1 MASLRL
7 TRDSGPPIEV
17 LSERSVLGR
26 DAGCDVVVDDKS
38 VSRRHVLLERRG
50 EEWAVVDQ
58 GSVNGTFLDGSRVA
72 EAVLR
77 DGQQLRL
84 GTVVFRVG
92 IEEEAAATVL
102 MAASELE
109 DATVLMAHPEL
120 APAAAASRTI
130 APPPVAAPP
139 VQARAEPV
147 PPRPSPAVPPLPASV
162 PAGRGAEEE
171 ALQLLGLPPGA
182 SPEELRAR
190 YDELSRDLHVKLAG
204 ARTPN
209 LKHTY
214 EKNLAA
220 LDKAYRQLARGPV
233 PIESIAADLP
243 SAQPVLGAELM
254 AEPTHERPE
263 PEEDLE
269 EAAHAKGVS
278 VLPKATS
285 FFVFLATGLLALLA
299 FFGLSSTKLATT
311 VRKAEESAD
320 LQSARQAAARYA
332 PVQALLRSGAL
343 RNGKLRLC
351 NHTQQAI
358 EIEWLSVVSLRKDI
372 LPPVA
377 DRKLAE
383 MASGFKVATYN
394 SGFCGRDFK
403 ISLAPGAEQAVEMR
417 SQDPRCQFDGQALF
431 YALSV
436 QRRAAGAQVPAEAAP
451 APGVPARKAARSDD
465 SETTYWQAGLLDG
478 KDQCVSV
485 GAGR

>member
-7 TRDSGPPIEV
+7 NRDSGPPIEV
-17 LSERSVLGR
+17 DRERSLLGR
-26 DAGCDVVVDDKS
+26 DATCDVVVDDKS

-58 GSVNGTFLDGSRVA
+58 GSVNGTFLDGSRVG

-84 GTVVFRVG
+84 GTVVFQVG
-92 IEEEAAATVL
+92 IAEEAPATVL
-102 MAASELE
+102 MSPSELE

-120 APAAAASRTI
+120 APAAAVSRTI
-130 APPPVAAPP
+130 APPPIVAPPAPPMAEPVAARPAPAAPP
-139 VQARAEPV
+139 A
-147 PPRPSPAVPPLPASV
+147 
-162 PAGRGAEEE
+162 AGSSRGGDEE
-171 ALQLLGLPPGA
+171 ALQLLGLAPGA
-182 SPEELRAR
+182 SEEEARAR
-190 YDELSRDLHVKLAG
+190 YEELSRDLQVKLAG

-209 LKHTY
+209 LKNTY

-220 LDKAYRQLARGPV
+220 LDRAYRQLSRGPV

-254 AEPTHERPE
+254 VEPAHQGRPE
-263 PEEDLE
+263 PEEEELE

-285 FFVFLATGLLALLA
+285 FFVFTATGLLALLA
-299 FFGLSSTKLATT
+299 VFGLSSTKLATT
-311 VRKAEESAD
+311 VRKEEESAD
-320 LQSARQAAARYA
+320 LQSARQAAAKYA
-332 PVQALLRSGAL
+332 SVETLLRSGAL

-351 NHTQQAI
+351 NRTQEAI
-358 EIEWLSVVSLRKDI
+358 EIEWLSATSLRKDI
-372 LPPVA
+372 LPPGA

-403 ISLAPGAEQAVEMR
+403 LVLPPGAEQAVELR

-436 QRRAAGAQVPAEAAP
+436 QRRAAGGQLPAEAAP
-451 APGVPARKAARSDD
+451 AAGVRAAKAGRSD
-465 SETTYWQAGLLDG
+465 EPGTTYWQAGLLDG
-478 KDQCVSV
+478 KGQCVSV